1 MQATDL
7 IERLVRAFTDDD
19 ASACREVIADGAIYH
34 GPPAENLMSVFS
46 PAAGKA
52 AYLQRIAQLRSVL
65 SDVAVSVSAVVR
77 TDDMISCV
85 IEYRGTH
92 RGRYLNVSPTG
103 RNLAL
108 LTSNTFRIQDERIVE
123 IWHIPDR
130 YSLLDQMTG
139 VQLRDDP
146 LDLAPAEVVAS
157 FPPGSFPECIVM
169 DRDGT
174 MYVTLM
180 FQNQIVR
187 LRPGGA
193 PELFHE
199 FDREL
204 IQGDLVGP
212 SCMVIGSG
220 GELFVNVVS
229 DNGQAQGVW
238 QFSTETGLGHRIA
251 PIPVPAFP
259 NGLAADDRGRLYAAD
274 SIRGLIWLI
283 EPQQRKATVW
293 SRDPLLAGRQF
304 LAVAPAANGIQVW
317 NNSVYVIVSDTANL
331 VRVPILSNGSAG
343 LPEIFAGDVPG
354 DDFAVDA
361 NGTFYVTTHPY
372 NVVIRIHQDGSRA
385 IVATAEQG
393 VAGCTYARFGVR
405 AGDERNL
412 YVVADGGLLHAG
424 SGHTPAPAIVR
435 LAIPAS

>member
-1 MQATDL
+1 MQATEL
-7 IERLVRAFTDDD
+7 IERLIRAFTDDD
-19 ASACREVIADGAIYH
+19 LSACREVIADEAIYH
-34 GPPAENLMSVFS
+34 GPPGEDLLSVLS
-46 PAAGKA
+46 PGAGKTT
-52 AYLQRIAQLRSVL
+52 YLQRIAQLRSAL
-65 SDVAVSVSAVVR
+65 AGATASVSAVVR
-77 TDDMISCV
+77 ADDMISCV

-92 RGRYLNVSPTG
+92 QGRYLNVSPTG
-103 RNLAL
+103 RNVAL
-108 LTSNTFRIQDERIVE
+108 LTSNTFRIQDDRIVE

-130 YSLLDQMTG
+130 YSLIDQMTG

-146 LDLAPAEVVAS
+146 LTPAPAEVVAS

-187 LRPGGA
+187 IRPGEA

-199 FDREL
+199 FEKEL
-204 IQGDLVGP
+204 IKGDLAGP
-212 SCMVIGSG
+212 SCMVVGSG

-229 DNGQAQGVW
+229 DNCHAQGVW

-251 PIPVPAFP
+251 AIPVPAFP

-283 EPQQRKATVW
+283 EPEQRTATVW

-317 NNSVYVIVSDTANL
+317 NNSVYVAVSDTANL
-331 VRVPILSNGSAG
+331 VRVPILSSGSAG
-343 LPEIFAGDVPG
+343 LPEIFASDVPG

-361 NGTFYVTTHPY
+361 DGSFYVTTHPY
-372 NVVIRIHQDGSRA
+372 NVVIRLNQDGSRA

-405 AGDERNL
+405 KGDERNL

-424 SGHTPAPAIVR
+424 AGHTPTPAIVR
-435 LAIPAS
+435 LSIPAL